1 MMKVKQILDKLDEFE
16 YLLKEFDRARKDL
29 IGRTE
34 DDEPL
39 ASITAQAHYAFDDV
53 RLSLLRK
60 YRSLRPYIERFS
72 QCFTFVGPDSETLL
86 ETYEVVIERGTVS
99 FEPLYRDLEAI
110 RNHLRSNDPATDL
123 DM

>member
-1 MMKVKQILDKLDEFE
+1 MKVKQILDELDEFE
-16 YLLKEFDRARKDL
+16 SLLKEFDRARKDL

-34 DDEPL
+34 DDERL

-72 QCFTFVGPDSETLL
+72 QCFSFIGLDGETVE
-86 ETYEVVIERGTVS
+86 ETYEVLIERGTIS
-99 FEPLYRDLEAI
+99 FEPLYRDLDAI
-110 RNHLRSNDPATDL
+110 RNHLRSENPATDL
-123 DM
+123 DT